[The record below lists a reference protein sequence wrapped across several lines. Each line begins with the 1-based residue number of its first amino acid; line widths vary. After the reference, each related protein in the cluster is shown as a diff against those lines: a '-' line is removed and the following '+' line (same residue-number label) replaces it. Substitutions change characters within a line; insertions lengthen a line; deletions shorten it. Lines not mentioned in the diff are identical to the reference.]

1 MVGTVQA
8 GADFSTV
15 TGLQQGKKYYYR
27 AKADNAAG
35 NSISATSGIFATLG
49 APTVE
54 TAVAADVTPT
64 SATINAKL
72 VEVGGVTLTYPGK
85 VQPGM
90 FPNNELGIHF
100 DASAIS
106 GLADGA
112 TITQWLD
119 ISGNG
124 RHMNNIR
131 NTTLWRASEPTLNNK
146 PVVDF
151 NDEADRM
158 WTTYDFRD
166 GSQITKWRNEGYTA
180 IGVARYTGQ
189 RNGESERTISS
200 NGGNYIFG
208 SIANRLTVTTLVAG
222 WVMVDQSYCRW
233 WIG

>member
-1 MVGTVQA
+1 MQA
-8 GADFSTV
+8 GADFSKAV

-49 APTVE
+49 APTLE

-85 VQPGM
+85 VQPM

-124 RHMNNIR
+124 SMNNIR
-131 NTTLWRASEPTLNNK
+131 NTPLWRASESTLNNK

-151 NDEADRM
+151 NM
-158 WTTYDFRD
+158 KPTGWTTYNFRD
-166 GSQITKWRNEGYTA
+166 GPG
-180 IGVARYTGQ
+180 
-189 RNGESERTISS
+189 
-200 NGGNYIFG
+200 
-208 SIANRLTVTTLVAG
+208 
-222 WVMVDQSYCRW
+222 D
-233 WIG
+233 